1 MGLSARVVGI
11 PGLVLGAF
19 AALAVGFGI
28 PAGAVAQEEQL
39 LYRARTAQCDA
50 RVEAN
55 RKWSTIRLRLSRG
68 DEGRPC
74 ALTREETVD
83 VLARAF
89 ASLNRRRH
97 RDYDSL
103 VLGRIEDYA
112 WLRQHLEQT
121 AAADAG
127 WSRAEGRPA
136 AGGSP
141 NAYVEAVLA
150 QPAVLQSLDRAAAQA
165 ERRIGSFSC
174 EKVLISE
181 KGLPFDA
188 FCGAELTE

>member
-1 MGLSARVVGI
+1 MMPSARAVGLSA
-11 PGLVLGAF
+11 L
-19 AALAVGFGI
+19 ALALLA
-28 PAGAVAQEEQL
+28 AGLLHPERAVAQEEQL
-39 LYRARTAQCDA
+39 LYQTRTALCDA

-68 DEGRPC
+68 DDGRPC

-83 VLARAF
+83 ILARAF

-97 RDYDSL
+97 RAYGSF

-112 WLRQHLEQT
+112 WLRGHLEQT

-150 QPAVLQSLDRAAAQA
+150 RPAILQSLDRAAAQA
-165 ERRIGSFSC
+165 ERRFGDFSC

-181 KGLPFDA
+181 DGLPFDA
-188 FCGAELTE
+188 FCGAALAR